1 MRNKYTKAFG
11 VAFACCFLCL
21 ATAMGQMREQ
31 NNETSAD
38 AQSPVNEAENII
50 TEGQNEG
57 LEAEEAIEALHIAIN
72 IEEETI
78 SEETIIEGKIAEA
91 QEKIKAISNVSKME
105 WFRQYKQIQAEY
117 QEWIDPDE
125 TIHDVYSPKELE
137 LLFRIV
143 ETEVRGDKNFEE
155 KVHVADVI
163 FNRMK
168 SEKFPDTLTGVLTAP
183 RQFSSYGS
191 GTYKKVTV
199 TETTMLACEYAFQF
213 ADTTNGALW
222 FDSTDGNSWA
232 DRHKKYLF
240 TDAVGHAFY
249 K

>member
-1 MRNKYTKAFG
+1 MRKKYTKAFG

-21 ATAMGQMREQ
+21 APVMGQMREQ
-31 NNETSAD
+31 NNEASVDT
-38 AQSPVNEAENII
+38 QSLVSE
-50 TEGQNEG
+50 TEKTNT
-57 LEAEEAIEALHIAIN
+57 EEIIEALHISMS

-78 SEETIIEGKIAEA
+78 SEETIIEEKIAEA
-91 QEKIKAISNVSKME
+91 QEKIKSIGDVSKME
-105 WFRQYKQIQAEY
+105 WFRQYKQIQTEY

-125 TIHDVYSPKELE
+125 TIYDVFTPKELE

-155 KVHVADVI
+155 KVHVVDVI

-168 SEKFPDTLTGVLTAP
+168 NEKFPDTLTGVLTAP

-191 GTYKKVTV
+191 GAYKRVTV

-222 FDSTDGNSWA
+222 FDSTNGNSWA
-232 DRHKKYLF
+232 DRHKKHLL